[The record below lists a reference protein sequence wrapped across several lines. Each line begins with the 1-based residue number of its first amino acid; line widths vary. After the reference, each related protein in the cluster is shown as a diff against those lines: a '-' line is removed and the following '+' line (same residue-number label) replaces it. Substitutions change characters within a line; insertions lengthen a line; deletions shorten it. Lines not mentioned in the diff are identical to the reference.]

1 MNILTV
7 SALYKI
13 NSKRPFEEY
22 IHFMNILI
30 TSTTHKMVIF
40 TTEDIKHFIPMRENI
55 HIIILPIEE
64 WYSHSFASENQYK
77 TITQFYSVVHNVRNI
92 DSNLIKVYAEKHGFI
107 YRALQAFPNF
117 SHYMW
122 MDIGCI
128 RMDAELK
135 PYLSSFPSINKL
147 QLLNIGDKICF
158 QLRRDLNTCYLSDFN
173 SFRCSPYIAGGI
185 IIGSSKAWAQ
195 FPQLY
200 QTSLAV
206 LRKMKVLWGNDEH
219 IYTHMLITN
228 REHITAIETYHDNI
242 APDFPHR
249 RYISWV
255 TLLLALSDNYTGPIR
270 MLAK

>member
-1 MNILTV
+1 MDILTV

-22 IHFMNILI
+22 FYFMRLLI

-64 WYSHSFASENQYK
+64 WYSHSFANENQYK
-77 TITQFYSVVHNVRNI
+77 RITQLYSIIHNVRRI
-92 DSNLIKVYAEKHGFI
+92 DSNLIKVYAEKHMFVK
-107 YRALQAFPNF
+107 RALQLFPDF
-117 SHYMW
+117 SYYMW
-122 MDIGCI
+122 MDIGCV

-135 PYLSSFPSINKL
+135 PYLTTFPNINKL

-158 QLRRDLNTCYLSDFN
+158 QLRRDISINNLNDFN
-173 SFRCSPYIAGGI
+173 SFRCNPYIGGGI

-200 QTSLAV
+200 QTSLAS
-206 LRKMKVLWGNDEH
+206 LKKMKVLWGNDEH
-219 IYTHMLITN
+219 IYTDMLIKN
-228 REHITAIETYHDNI
+228 QEHITAIETYHADI

-249 RYISWV
+249 DYMTWFGF
-255 TLLLALSDNYTGPIR
+255 LFALSDNYTGPIR
-270 MLAK
+270 MLVN